1 MDKLITI
8 GKVLAPHGVRGDVRV
23 MPLTDFPE
31 RFRSLKTALFDDGTT
46 LKIKDVN
53 YHKNFVLLKFDGLE
67 NKNDVEFLRGKLLQV
82 EKKDLFPLPKGHYYI
97 FDILGLNVYDQE
109 GISLGKITD
118 VLQTGSNDVYVVEK
132 EDAKPLLIPALKQVV
147 LNIDMDEKKVIVK
160 LQEEWE

>member
-46 LKIKDVN
+46 LKIKDVK
-53 YHKNFVLLKFDGLE
+53 YHKSFVLLKFDGLE

-82 EKKDLFPLPKGHYYI
+82 EKKDLFPK
-97 FDILGLNVYDQE
+97 
-109 GISLGKITD
+109 
-118 VLQTGSNDVYVVEK
+118 
-132 EDAKPLLIPALKQVV
+132 
-147 LNIDMDEKKVIVK
+147 
-160 LQEEWE
+160 